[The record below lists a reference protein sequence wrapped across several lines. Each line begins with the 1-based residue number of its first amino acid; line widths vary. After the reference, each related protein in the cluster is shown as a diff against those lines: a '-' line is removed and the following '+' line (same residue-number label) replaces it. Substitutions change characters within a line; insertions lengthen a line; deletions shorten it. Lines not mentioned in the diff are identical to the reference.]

1 MSFFGVPGLGRVR
14 EPLVCSGNDARVAA
28 LIDLA
33 GMKAAVV
40 QKRAEAKDYLDL
52 DAILAHGVDLSAAL
66 AAAGHIYGRAF
77 NPQITLKA
85 LTYFADG
92 DLATVPGP
100 VRQRFREAVKG
111 VCLDRLPDLE
121 RLRHLPPSRN
131 SGR

>member
-14 EPLVCSGNDARVAA
+14 EPLVCPGNGARVAA

-66 AAAGHIYGRAF
+66 AA
-77 NPQITLKA
+77 
-85 LTYFADG
+85 
-92 DLATVPGP
+92 P
-100 VRQRFREAVKG
+100 VTSTAARSTRR
-111 VCLDRLPDLE
+111 
-121 RLRHLPPSRN
+121 SR
-131 SGR
+131 